1 MFDQQQNPNFVK
13 YHHIMNIPAK
23 LSYNRLSCFGKKILK
38 CENITGEESQWVQSD
53 DNSSQDPSDKMSLN

>member
-1 MFDQQQNPNFVK
+1 
-13 YHHIMNIPAK
+13 MNIPAK